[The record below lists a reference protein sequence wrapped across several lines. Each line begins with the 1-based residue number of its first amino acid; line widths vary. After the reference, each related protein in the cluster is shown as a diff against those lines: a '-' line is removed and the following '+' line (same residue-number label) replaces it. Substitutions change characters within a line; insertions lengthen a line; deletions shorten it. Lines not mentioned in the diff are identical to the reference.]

1 MPISCHFVLN
11 NSQFSAL
18 SCIDV
23 GVFTAF
29 SGNGL
34 GRDNPAAV
42 DQPDIGPLPPGRYYI
57 VDRESGGIMGSIRD
71 FILKNLSGT
80 DRTTWF
86 ALYRNDGVIDDWTSI
101 NGIRR
106 GNFRLHPIGPR
117 RLSEGCIALADPA
130 QFNTLRDRLKSTS
143 TIPIPGTVMRAY
155 GTVDV
160 R

>member
-1 MPISCHFVLN
+1 MPVSCHFLLN
-11 NSQFSAL
+11 NKQFSTL
-18 SCIDV
+18 SCIGV
-23 GVFTAF
+23 GEFTAF
-29 SGNGL
+29 SGNGT

-42 DQPDIGPLPPGRYYI
+42 DQPDTGPLPPGRYYI
-57 VDRESGGIMGSIRD
+57 VDRESGGIMSSMRD
-71 FILKNLSGT
+71 FVLKNLYGT

-86 ALYRNDGVIDDWTSI
+86 ALYRDDDVIDDWTSI

-106 GNFRLHPIGPR
+106 GNFRLHPVGPR

-130 QFNTLRDRLKSTS
+130 QFKTLRDRLKSTPVIS
-143 TIPIPGTVMRAY
+143 VPGTVMRAY

>member
-1 MPISCHFVLN
+1 MPISCQFVLN
-11 NSQFSAL
+11 NAPLTSL
-18 SCIDV
+18 SCNGI
-23 GVFTAF
+23 GIFTAF
-29 SGNGL
+29 SGNGT

-57 VDRESGGIMGSIRD
+57 VDRESGGIMSGIRD
-71 FILKNLSGT
+71 FVLKHFHGT

-106 GNFRLHPIGPR
+106 GNFRLHPVGPR
-117 RLSEGCIALADPA
+117 RLSEGCIAMVDPG
-130 QFNTLRDRLKSTS
+130 QFKMLRDRLKSTS
-143 TIPIPGTVMRAY
+143 TISVPGTLMRAY

-160 R
+160 L